1 MPEYVIKGDAER
13 GIKPLAPDLKSVAD
27 LARYKDVFRDPEDP
41 SKGRFLNSPTGWTSE
56 IVNSQKL
63 KAYGLTDTFVNFRT
77 GSGAALDAEVASS
90 IRRGKPVLFY
100 YWSPTPLLGRFK
112 LIKLEEPAFNADAW
126 KTLADANNPH
136 PIGTRSMP
144 ARLAIGVSAP
154 FKAQYPQLVSVFEKV
169 DLPIDLLN
177 GILGEMSEKRTPPRQ
192 VAEAFLKSHPDIW
205 QQWVPADV
213 AAKTPASAAAL
224 AAPVAAPLD
233 APVVAQ
239 AAPAPAPA
247 PVVHKRVVHHTQ
259 VAQAR
264 PAYNDDGYRDTAY
277 REPARQPQPAPA
289 PAQPNYVGIGTGA
302 VIGGLIGNQ
311 VGGGRGKALATVA
324 GVIGGGMLGNAVQNQ
339 VQQPQR

>member
-1 MPEYVIKGDAER
+1 MKHLKKLLGGGLLALSLLTQTAHAAEAVKPIHFGDITWESGSLITEVLRLIVEKGYGLPTDTLPGSTVSLEAALAKDDIQVIGEEWAGRSPAWVKAENEGKVFGLGDTVKGATEGWWVPEFVIKGDAAR

-27 LARYKDVFRDPEDP
+27 LPRYKDVFRDPEDP
-41 SKGRFLNSPTGWTSE
+41 SRGRFLNSPTGWTSE

-63 KAYGLTDTFVNFRT
+63 KAYKLTDSFVNFRT

-112 LIKLEEPAFNADAW
+112 LVKLEEPPFNAEAW
-126 KTLADANNPH
+126 KTLSDAKNPN

-213 AAKTPASAAAL
+213 AAKLKGAL
-224 AAPVAAPLD
+224 
-233 APVVAQ
+233 
-239 AAPAPAPA
+239 
-247 PVVHKRVVHHTQ
+247 
-259 VAQAR
+259 
-264 PAYNDDGYRDTAY
+264 
-277 REPARQPQPAPA
+277 
-289 PAQPNYVGIGTGA
+289 
-302 VIGGLIGNQ
+302 
-311 VGGGRGKALATVA
+311 
-324 GVIGGGMLGNAVQNQ
+324 
-339 VQQPQR
+339 